1 MLKRK
6 ATESI
11 EPANGAVDDRSYK
24 ALSDVRHRRVSP
36 IEFVLAAS
44 LLALAAVVAAR
55 WFAPEALYYSPYPPS
70 SLLPPFEPL
79 ASAALLLLVA
89 PTLTAPA
96 GSHAEPI
103 RSVEHDP
110 V

>member
-1 MLKRK
+1 MLKRQ

-44 LLALAAVVAAR
+44 LLIIWVGTFWTAVYIEKTVVQNTLDKTTSVMGLYLDNLLA
-55 WFAPEALYYSPYPPS
+55 
-70 SLLPPFEPL
+70 
-79 ASAALLLLVA
+79 
-89 PTLTAPA
+89 
-96 GSHAEPI
+96 
-103 RSVEHDP
+103 
-110 V
+110 